1 MANRVDDF
9 EAGDRRIVLGVD
21 PGLEQTGYAV
31 IEMPRRAVFDAGL
44 ITTDVDSLL
53 ARRLCEIDEGLQ
65 EVLREYHVDM
75 MAVEDL
81 YAHYKHPRTAILM
94 GHARGV
100 ILRAAAARGIEI
112 VDLPATKIKKTMT
125 GNGHASKLQIQRA
138 IMAALHLDRL
148 PEPADVADAMAAALC
163 ASILHESQGEPIT
176 NGGMRA

>member
-1 MANRVDDF
+1 M
-9 EAGDRRIVLGVD
+9 LGID
-21 PGLEQTGYAV
+21 PGLERTGYAV
-31 IEMPRRAVFDAGL
+31 IEMPRRTVLDAGL
-44 ITTDVDSLL
+44 ITTDVDAML
-53 ARRLCEIDEGLQ
+53 ASRLCEIDSGVE
-65 EVLREYHVDM
+65 EVLREYPMDL

-112 VDLPATKIKKTMT
+112 VNLPSTKIKKTMT

-138 IMAALHLDRL
+138 IQAMLHLGAL

-163 ASILHESQGEPIT
+163 ASILHKSQGEPIT
-176 NGGMRA
+176 SGGLRA